1 MVYSVKEI
9 FMTLQ
14 GEGCHAGRSA
24 VFLRFSGC
32 NLWNGLE
39 KDREFAVC
47 QFCDTDFVGTDGIN
61 GGKYKTATE
70 LAEIVLSVWTGGA
83 QYRYIVITG
92 GEPLLQLDIDLI
104 NALHDLNF
112 KIAIETN
119 GTIKPNDDV
128 LNNIDW
134 ICMSPKANSDIA
146 LFTGHELKFVY
157 PQDNFSPEIFENLKF
172 DNFLIQPKDDKHQS
186 HNIQQAVEFCQKNPK
201 WRLSLQTHKLINIP

>member
-14 GEGCHAGRSA
+14 GEGSQAGRPA

-61 GGKYKTATE
+61 GGKYKTAND
-70 LAEIVLSVWTGGA
+70 LADAVLTQWQAGED
-83 QYRYIVITG
+83 YRYVVITG
-92 GEPLLQLDIDLI
+92 GEPLLQLDDALI
-104 NALHDLNF
+104 NALHALKF

-119 GTIKPNDDV
+119 GTIKPPA
-128 LNNIDW
+128 NIDW
-134 ICMSPKANSDIA
+134 ICMSPKAGSDIN
-146 LFTGHELKFVY
+146 LFAGNELKFVY
-157 PQDNFSPEIFENLKF
+157 PQDGFSPEIFDNFKF
-172 DNFLIQPKDDKHQS
+172 DHFYIQPKDDKNRLEHVKKS
-186 HNIQQAVEFCQKNPK
+186 VEFCQKNPK
-201 WRLSLQTHKLINIP
+201 WHLSLQTHKLINIP

>member
-14 GEGCHAGRSA
+14 GEGCHAGRPA

-39 KDREFAVC
+39 KDRAFAVC
-47 QFCDTDFVGTDGIN
+47 QFCDTDFVGTDGMN

-70 LAEIVLSVWTGGA
+70 LAQAVLAQWTGG
-83 QYRYIVITG
+83 QDYRYIVITG
-92 GEPLLQLDIDLI
+92 GEPLLQLDTNLTQ
-104 NALHDLNF
+104 ALHDLNF

-119 GTIKPNDDV
+119 GTIKPSDEI
-128 LNNIDW
+128 LNSIDW
-134 ICMSPKANSDIA
+134 ICMSPKANSDIQ
-146 LFTGHELKFVY
+146 LFAGHELKFVY

-172 DNFLIQPKDDKHQS
+172 QHFYLQPKDDKNQID
-186 HNIQQAVEFCQKNPK
+186 NIQKAVAFCQKNPK
-201 WRLSLQTHKLINIP
+201 WHLSLQTHKLINIP